1 MVLISPTNQKRL
13 TNVSDVKLI
22 VKTDRKRRRFEIAY
36 FPNKVI
42 AWRQKLEFQIQTLQN
57 ELIYTNV
64 SKAEIASKDNS
75 KDAFQT
81 TNILEIC
88 KIILEKG
95 ELQLT
100 EKKRQFVMDNLIK
113 DVAKILTSKTL
124 NPSTKLCFPPGV
136 IKKMIHDCHI
146 NLKPNKS
153 AKQQSLDVIR
163 MLIKKLNV
171 PIDVALLSVNII
183 ATQKQIKSIKREL
196 LSYCE
201 NIFSEVPQEHDL
213 KMEAI
218 FEPENY
224 DLFKENFETKC
235 TIELQKNATTV
246 IYV

>member
-1 MVLISPTNQKRL
+1 MALFSPTNQKRL

-136 IKKMIHDCHI
+136 IKKND
-146 NLKPNKS
+146 S
-153 AKQQSLDVIR
+153 R
-163 MLIKKLNV
+163 
-171 PIDVALLSVNII
+171 LSH
-183 ATQKQIKSIKREL
+183 Q
-196 LSYCE
+196 
-201 NIFSEVPQEHDL
+201 
-213 KMEAI
+213 
-218 FEPENY
+218 
-224 DLFKENFETKC
+224 FET
-235 TIELQKNATTV
+235 E
-246 IYV
+246 

>member
-1 MVLISPTNQKRL
+1 
-13 TNVSDVKLI
+13 
-22 VKTDRKRRRFEIAY
+22 
-36 FPNKVI
+36 
-42 AWRQKLEFQIQTLQN
+42 
-57 ELIYTNV
+57 
-64 SKAEIASKDNS
+64 
-75 KDAFQT
+75 
-81 TNILEIC
+81 
-88 KIILEKG
+88 
-95 ELQLT
+95 
-100 EKKRQFVMDNLIK
+100 
-113 DVAKILTSKTL
+113 
-124 NPSTKLCFPPGV
+124 
-136 IKKMIHDCHI
+136 MIHDCHI

-235 TIELQKNATTV
+235 TIELHKKCNIIV
-246 IYV
+246 RENSNVVRLLFVCCLDL